1 MDPFARRDDTGIL
14 DWLAQKRPGER
25 LGTLKPAEI
34 EAPRDYRFCP
44 GCGKKLPMLKIR
56 NRGQHC
62 SPACRKRAFR
72 KRHGLPSYEGPT
84 HGRRKAVPET
94 SFPW

>member
-14 DWLAQKRPGER
+14 EWLAGKR
-25 LGTLKPAEI
+25 GTLKPAET

-84 HGRRKAVPET
+84 HGRRRPKAPTPGE
-94 SFPW
+94 